1 MVGIL
6 FGDHMSQQSRPG
18 QALVDRLGGLAG
30 RDDLAL
36 AVRAGVRAAHV
47 FDHEQGRRLVIELL
61 AALRADLDSALATL
75 RAAALGFGQLVDPR
89 HAAEILGQGPAAV
102 GARRFRGGRAR
113 LGIGWDRVAGS
124 EVSGATGSKASG
136 MSRG

>member
-1 MVGIL
+1 MERDMVGIL
-6 FGDHMSQQSRPG
+6 LGDHMSEQSRPG

-61 AALRADLDSALATL
+61 AALRADLDSGLATL
-75 RAAALGFGQLVDPR
+75 RAAALGR
-89 HAAEILGQGPAAV
+89 V
-102 GARRFRGGRAR
+102 GLGGRPPR
-113 LGIGWDRVAGS
+113 SGLELYPHLLIDRS
-124 EVSGATGSKASG
+124 TYSN
-136 MSRG
+136 